1 MTALLSRPKPQGF
14 QLAQKG
20 PAVLPPL
27 RPGRLKGGVKGA
39 LRQASNLRQP
49 VPGHPHQGGAKH
61 GQQGDILLGVVYDLE
76 PGEGH

>member
-39 LRQASNLRQP
+39 LRQAS
-49 VPGHPHQGGAKH
+49 
-61 GQQGDILLGVVYDLE
+61 VVYDLK